1 MQQFHKQAIYV
12 ILTFQAKMLSYL
24 EQLFCSTSSRV
35 LALETPRS
43 WVWFA
48 GTADKNVNVYLEVQC

>member
-1 MQQFHKQAIYV
+1 MQQFHKQANDV
-12 ILTFQAKMLSYL
+12 ILTFQAKMLSNL
-24 EQLFCSTSSRV
+24 KQLFCSTSIRV
-35 LALETPRS
+35 LALATSRS

>member
-24 EQLFCSTSSRV
+24 EQLFCRTSSSVGAWNAKVMGLIR
-35 LALETPRS
+35 RDS
-43 WVWFA
+43 W
-48 GTADKNVNVYLEVQC
+48 